1 VLGLLYGPADS
12 FYFLASDI
20 ESAMD
25 WCEEQCRKNKI
36 LQAVQQASKGES
48 GKGGMQGVGG
58 LLPSCLCLCVC
69 MFLYVLVR
77 VWFCVC

>member
-1 VLGLLYGPADS
+1 
-12 FYFLASDI
+12 
-20 ESAMD
+20 MD

-58 LLPSCLCLCVC
+58 LLPPCLCLCVC
-69 MFLYVLVR
+69 VFLYVFVH
-77 VWFCVC
+77 VCVVHVCVCACVGLCV